1 MNDPLKPI
9 FKSSPQA
16 GITTIRKGIPK
27 YPWVEV
33 QPGFSF
39 IINPTDMQLN
49 TARSFASRMQKKF
62 GKKFRVIDH
71 GAEVGYEVACL
82 PMTEDEAIQTS
93 SNVIEANDKIE
104 DSMKIDDT
112 KKALEEHIAKMAA
125 MGVHMPKIGND

>member
-1 MNDPLKPI
+1 MNDKLKPI

-16 GITTIRKGIPK
+16 AIIPIKKGMPK

-33 QPGFSF
+33 QPGYSF
-39 IINPTDMQLN
+39 VISSTDMKFT

-71 GAEVGYEVACL
+71 GTEVGYEVACL
-82 PMTEDEAIQTS
+82 PMSEDQIIQTS

-104 DSMKIDDT
+104 DN
-112 KKALEEHIAKMAA
+112 KKALEDHIAKMAA